1 MNMNTLLETRSNQ
14 TCELCSSIDEHLQ
27 AYAVPPRKDDSDNNV
42 VVLCNNCFTQISA
55 NNFSDTNHW
64 RCLSGSIWSEVPAV
78 QVLSYKILGKIA
90 TEDWALEA
98 KESVFLADDLIA
110 WANAEDELESAKVI
124 HKDGYGV
131 VLETGDT
138 VILTQNL
145 NVKGANFIAPKGTTV
160 KKIRLVPDN
169 AEQIEGKIEGDT
181 IVILTK
187 YVRKSV

>member
-1 MNMNTLLETRSNQ
+1 MI
-14 TCELCSSIDEHLQ
+14 SIE
-27 AYAVPPRKDDSDNNV
+27 A
-42 VVLCNNCFTQISA
+42 
-55 NNFSDTNHW
+55 
-64 RCLSGSIWSEVPAV
+64 IWSETQAV
-78 QVLSYKILGKIA
+78 QALSYKILSKLK
-90 TEDWALEA
+90 TQDWALETLDT
-98 KESVFLADDLIA
+98 VFLEEEIIE
-110 WANAEDELESAKVI
+110 WANAEDNLEASKII
-124 HKDGYGV
+124 HKDSYGV

-160 KKIRLVPDN
+160 RKIRLVQDN